1 MSRLR
6 YTASCCI
13 LIYISSCNLKKTKT
27 FIYLINNILS
37 SELCIC
43 YRVTASSQQRA
54 WGAPHNHL
62 LRWTLV
68 IHDMKYTIS
77 FISFVSAG
85 WMLNVWTH
93 AIPTIRLYI
102 PIGFHFMLLYGDET
116 LQCVLLFFSTAL
128 VYFSKHIWRSQKL
141 KKMHFLKQLM
151 HAEKHYS

>member
-13 LIYISSCNLKKTKT
+13 LIYISSCNLKKKY
-27 FIYLINNILS
+27 IYLINNILS

-68 IHDMKYTIS
+68 INFMKYTIS
-77 FISFVSAG
+77 FISFVSTR

-93 AIPTIRLYI
+93 AIPTISDCTFQLVFTLCYFTEMKHCDVFYCFFQLLWYI
-102 PIGFHFMLLYGDET
+102 SPNISEGHRSWKNAFSET
-116 LQCVLLFFSTAL
+116 A
-128 VYFSKHIWRSQKL
+128 
-141 KKMHFLKQLM
+141 
-151 HAEKHYS
+151 HACRKTL